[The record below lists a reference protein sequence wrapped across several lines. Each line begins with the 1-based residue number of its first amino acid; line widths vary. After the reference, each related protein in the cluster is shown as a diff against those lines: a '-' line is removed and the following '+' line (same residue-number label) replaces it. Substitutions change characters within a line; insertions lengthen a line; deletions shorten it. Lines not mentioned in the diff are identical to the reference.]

1 MIFREALPED
11 IDQLFVVRYAV
22 NENKLVNTDLV
33 TKEICADY
41 ITHRGRGWVCEIENK
56 IVGFSI
62 VDVMD
67 SNVWALFVH
76 PEHEGMGI
84 GRKLHALMIDW
95 YFSKTEKTI
104 WLTTDQHTRAESFY
118 RKAGWT
124 EVERIDLSE
133 IKFELTADQW
143 RQKKNF
149 YI

>member
-1 MIFREALPED
+1 MIFREARPED

-41 ITHRGRGWVCEIENK
+41 ITHRGRGWVCEIKNK

-84 GRKLHALMIDW
+84 GRKLHALMLDW

-104 WLTTDQHTRAESFY
+104 WLTTDQLTRAESFY